1 MRKWADISPKPS
13 CVFFMVSLDKAIIAR
28 IETHGEKFEILVDP
42 DLAYLFK
49 TGSKKDLVNMMVVE
63 EVFTDARKV
72 ERPTSEALKKAFG
85 TTEVMKIAEIILK
98 KGDVQLTTEQRK
110 RMMEE
115 KRKKIVAILARECVD
130 PRTGAPHPPQRIEKA
145 MEESK
150 VHIDPFKDAEV
161 QLDEVVDAL
170 RPILPMKFEK
180 VKIAVRVPAEY
191 APRAFGTLKEYSIHK
206 EEWQSNGSLIVVVE
220 MPAGLQGEFYDKI
233 NKITAGNVETKI
245 LK

>member
-1 MRKWADISPKPS
+1 
-13 CVFFMVSLDKAIIAR
+13 MVSLDKAITAR
-28 IETHGEKFEILVDP
+28 LETHGEKFEILVDP

-49 TGSKKDLVNMMVVE
+49 IGNKKDTLNMMVVE
-63 EVFTDARKV
+63 EIFTDARKA
-72 ERPTSEALKKAFG
+72 ERPTAESLKKAFG
-85 TTEVMKIAEIILK
+85 TTDIMKIAEIIIR

-110 RMMEE
+110 TMAEE
-115 KRKKIVAILARECVD
+115 KRRKIVAILARECVD
-130 PRTGAPHPPQRIEKA
+130 PRTGAPHPPQSIEKA

-150 VHIDPFKDAEV
+150 VHIDPFKDAET
-161 QLDEVVDAL
+161 QLNEVVDAL

-191 APRAFGTLKEYSIHK
+191 APRAFGTLKEYNIQK
-206 EEWQSNGSLIVVVE
+206 EEWQSNGNLIVVVE

>member
-1 MRKWADISPKPS
+1 
-13 CVFFMVSLDKAIIAR
+13 MVSLDKAIIAR
-28 IETHGEKFEILVDP
+28 LETHGEKFEILVDP

-49 TGSKKDLVNMMVVE
+49 TGSKKDILNMLAVE
-63 EVFTDARKV
+63 EIFTDARKAD
-72 ERPTSEALKKAFG
+72 RPTAESLKKAFG
-85 TTEVMKIAEIILK
+85 TTDIMKIAEVIIR

-110 RMMEE
+110 KMVEE
-115 KRKKIVAILARECVD
+115 KRRKIVAILARECVD

-145 MEESK
+145 MEESR
-150 VHIDPFKDAEV
+150 VHIDPFKDAET
-161 QLDEVVDAL
+161 QLNEVVDAL

-191 APRAFGTLKEYSIHK
+191 APRAFGVLKEYSIQK
-206 EEWQSNGSLIVVVE
+206 EEWQSNGNLIVVVE

-233 NKITAGNVETKI
+233 NKITAGSVETKI

>member
-1 MRKWADISPKPS
+1 
-13 CVFFMVSLDKAIIAR
+13 MVSLDKAITAR
-28 IETHGEKFEILVDP
+28 LETHGEKFEILVDP

-49 TGSKKDLVNMMVVE
+49 TGSKKDTLNLLVVE
-63 EVFTDARKV
+63 EIFTDARKA
-72 ERPTSEALKKAFG
+72 ERPTAESLKKAFG
-85 TTEVMKIAEIILK
+85 TTEVMKIAEVIIR
-98 KGDVQLTTEQRK
+98 KGDVQLTTGQRK
-110 RMMEE
+110 TMAEE
-115 KRKKIVAILARECVD
+115 KRRKIVAILARECID

-150 VHIDPFKDAEV
+150 VHIDPFKDAEI
-161 QLDEVVDAL
+161 QLNEVVDAL

-191 APRAFGTLKEYSIHK
+191 APRAFGTLKEYNIQN
-206 EEWQSNGSLIVVVE
+206 EEWQSNGNLIVVVE

-233 NKITAGNVETKI
+233 NKITSGSVETKI

>member
-1 MRKWADISPKPS
+1 
-13 CVFFMVSLDKAIIAR
+13 MVSLDKTIVAR
-28 IETHGEKFEILVDP
+28 LETHGEKFEILVDP

-49 TGSKKDLVNMMVVE
+49 TGSKKDILNMLAVE
-63 EVFTDARKV
+63 EIFTDARKA
-72 ERPTSEALKKAFG
+72 ERPTAESLKKAFG
-85 TTEVMKIAEIILK
+85 TTDVMQIAETILR

-110 RMMEE
+110 KMTEE

-150 VHIDPFKDAEV
+150 VHIDPFKDAEA
-161 QLDEVVDAL
+161 QLKEVVDSL

-180 VKIAVRVPAEY
+180 VRIAVRVPAEY
-191 APRAFGTLKEYSIHK
+191 APRAFGALKEYGIQK
-206 EEWQSNGSLIVVVE
+206 EEWQSNGNLIVIVE

-233 NKITAGNVETKI
+233 NKITSGNVETKI